1 MSASQQQK
9 LRKPGSP
16 WRRQAM
22 CDTAKAR
29 ASYARYL
36 QRGKQKER
44 KP

>member
-1 MSASQQQK
+1 MSGQQK
-9 LRKPGSP
+9 KATKPGSP

-29 ASYARYL
+29 SSYANYV
-36 QRGKQKER
+36 QRGKRKER